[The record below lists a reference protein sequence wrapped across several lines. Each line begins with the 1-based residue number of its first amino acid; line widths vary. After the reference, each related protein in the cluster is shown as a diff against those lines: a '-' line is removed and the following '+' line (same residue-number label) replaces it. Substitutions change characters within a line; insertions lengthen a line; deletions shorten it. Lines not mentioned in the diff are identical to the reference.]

1 MIKKIRWWK
10 LINIVLL
17 LILTAC
23 SPLTE
28 NKPVG
33 TENQPLTQE
42 LPQPSI
48 FPKREQRDHQL
59 LPPPQRPPV
68 IPNISGYIE
77 QGNARWYEV
86 TENGAK
92 TASGD
97 IYDLYEMTAAHAT
110 LPLLSRVRVT
120 NLRTGRGVV
129 VTINDRLTDS
139 RTSIKLSY
147 TAASQLGL
155 IANPSPIEIR
165 GLPSTLSR

>member
-10 LINIVLL
+10 SINIALL

-28 NKPVG
+28 NKPVE

-42 LPQPSI
+42 TPQSSI
-48 FPKREQRDHQL
+48 FPKREQRDHRPL
-59 LPPPQRPPV
+59 PPQRPPV
-68 IPNISGYIE
+68 IPNISGYVE
-77 QGNARWYEV
+77 QGSARWYEV

-129 VTINDRLTDS
+129 VTINDRLTNT

-155 IANPSPIEIR
+155 ITNPSLVEIR